1 MKQEIIDKINR
12 LASQDEPF
20 LFVINYQADEAFIRK
35 LSDINP
41 EECLF
46 DFEGK
51 GNFSH
56 TRKETWKEEISETT
70 WQIEPPLYEDYE
82 QSFNI
87 VKSNIMAG
95 NSYLTNLTN
104 RVPVSCNLSLEE
116 IFHRAKG
123 KYKLLLRRK
132 RTQAED
138 KAHLK
143 EENIEENLTPFVCF
157 SPETFVRIKGGRIY
171 SYPMK
176 GTLDAS
182 LPNAEKLLME
192 DRKEAAE
199 HATIVDLI
207 RNDLSRVAEDVR
219 VDKYRYVDVLHTN
232 KGDIL
237 QTSSEISG
245 RLPEDYPHHLGE
257 ILDAQLPAGSI
268 TGAPKDKTMQ
278 IIQEAEGYD
287 RGFYTGIM
295 GIYDQGELNSA
306 VMIRFIEEE
315 ETSPVDFEADG
326 EKNFKANEGKK
337 PKIVFQGRRR
347 HHFEERLPEGI
358 RGSDS
363 ENLPSDLNP
372 PFILEKIKE
381 IMKQQF
387 VETIKIKNG
396 KALALPYH
404 QARMERTIRRFFPT
418 LASEEI
424 KLSSLISPKEEMN
437 LYKARVVYDIQGV
450 EAIEYAPYKMK
461 EIHSLKVVED
471 DEIDYTYKS
480 TDRSALNALVA
491 QKDDCDEIIIVKNGL
506 ITDTS
511 FTNLALFDG
520 NRWLTPKHPL
530 LQGTKRAQLLEA
542 GIILEADLT
551 LENLRK
557 AEKVSLF
564 NAMIDF
570 GEREVTKIFLPDQN

>member
-20 LFVINYQADEAFIRK
+20 LFVINYQGDKAFIRL

-46 DFEGK
+46 DFEVR
-51 GNFSH
+51 GNLSH
-56 TRKETWKEEISETT
+56 AWKETWKEETWKKKISEEEISETI

-82 QSFNI
+82 RSFNI

-95 NSYLTNLTN
+95 NSYLTNLTC

-182 LPNAEKLLME
+182 LPNAEKQLME

-207 RNDLSRVAEDVR
+207 RNDLSRVAENVR
-219 VDKYRYVDVLHTN
+219 VDKYRYIDVLHTN

-315 ETSPVDFEADG
+315 TSPVDFETDG
-326 EKNFKANEGKK
+326 EKNFKAKEGK
-337 PKIVFQGRRR
+337 
-347 HHFEERLPEGI
+347 
-358 RGSDS
+358 
-363 ENLPSDLNP
+363 
-372 PFILEKIKE
+372 
-381 IMKQQF
+381 
-387 VETIKIKNG
+387 
-396 KALALPYH
+396 
-404 QARMERTIRRFFPT
+404 
-418 LASEEI
+418 ASEGKE
-424 KLSSLISPKEEMN
+424 PKASRELYFKAGGGITSKSDCQREYEE
-437 LYKARVVYDIQGV
+437 VIQ
-450 EAIEYAPYKMK
+450 
-461 EIHSLKVVED
+461 
-471 DEIDYTYKS
+471 
-480 TDRSALNALVA
+480 
-491 QKDDCDEIIIVKNGL
+491 
-506 ITDTS
+506 
-511 FTNLALFDG
+511 
-520 NRWLTPKHPL
+520 
-530 LQGTKRAQLLEA
+530 
-542 GIILEADLT
+542 
-551 LENLRK
+551 
-557 AEKVSLF
+557 
-564 NAMIDF
+564 
-570 GEREVTKIFLPDQN
+570 KIYLPF

>member
-1 MKQEIIDKINR
+1 MKQEIIDKINQ
-12 LASQDEPF
+12 LASQNEPF
-20 LFVINYQADEAFIRK
+20 LFVINYQGDKAFIRL

-46 DFEGK
+46 DFEGR
-51 GNFSH
+51 GNLSH
-56 TRKETWKEEISETT
+56 AWKETWKEGTSETT

-82 QSFNI
+82 RSFNI

-95 NSYLTNLTN
+95 NSYLTNLTCK
-104 RVPVSCNLSLEE
+104 VPVSSNLSLEE

-132 RTQAED
+132 R
-138 KAHLK
+138 
-143 EENIEENLTPFVCF
+143 NLTPFVCF

-182 LPNAEKLLME
+182 LPNAEKQLME

-207 RNDLSRVAEDVR
+207 RNDLSRVAENVR
-219 VDKYRYVDVLHTN
+219 VDKYRYIDVLHTN
-232 KGDIL
+232 KGNIL

-315 ETSPVDFEADG
+315 TSPVDFEADG
-326 EKNFKANEGKK
+326 EKNFKAKEGK
-337 PKIVFQGRRR
+337 
-347 HHFEERLPEGI
+347 
-358 RGSDS
+358 
-363 ENLPSDLNP
+363 
-372 PFILEKIKE
+372 
-381 IMKQQF
+381 
-387 VETIKIKNG
+387 
-396 KALALPYH
+396 
-404 QARMERTIRRFFPT
+404 
-418 LASEEI
+418 ASEGKE
-424 KLSSLISPKEEMN
+424 PKASRELYFKAGGGITSKSDCRKEYEE
-437 LYKARVVYDIQGV
+437 VIQ
-450 EAIEYAPYKMK
+450 
-461 EIHSLKVVED
+461 
-471 DEIDYTYKS
+471 
-480 TDRSALNALVA
+480 
-491 QKDDCDEIIIVKNGL
+491 
-506 ITDTS
+506 
-511 FTNLALFDG
+511 
-520 NRWLTPKHPL
+520 
-530 LQGTKRAQLLEA
+530 
-542 GIILEADLT
+542 
-551 LENLRK
+551 
-557 AEKVSLF
+557 
-564 NAMIDF
+564 
-570 GEREVTKIFLPDQN
+570 KIYLPF

>member
-1 MKQEIIDKINR
+1 MKQEIIDKINQ

-20 LFVINYQADEAFIRK
+20 LFVINYQGDKAFIRL

-46 DFEGK
+46 DFEGR

-56 TRKETWKEEISETT
+56 AWKETLKEEISEKETWKKETSEEETSETT

-82 QSFNI
+82 RSFNI

-95 NSYLTNLTN
+95 NSYLTNLTC
-104 RVPVSCNLSLEE
+104 RIPVSCNLSLED

-132 RTQAED
+132 R
-138 KAHLK
+138 
-143 EENIEENLTPFVCF
+143 NLTPFVCF

-182 LPNAEKLLME
+182 LPDAEKLLME

-207 RNDLSRVAEDVR
+207 RNDLSRVAENVR
-219 VDKYRYVDVLHTN
+219 VDKYRYIDVLHTN

-245 RLPEDYPHHLGE
+245 RLPEDYRQHLGE

-306 VMIRFIEEE
+306 VIIRFIEE
-315 ETSPVDFEADG
+315 ETSPVDFETDG
-326 EKNFKANEGKK
+326 EKNFKASEGK
-337 PKIVFQGRRR
+337 GD
-347 HHFEERLPEGI
+347 E
-358 RGSDS
+358 
-363 ENLPSDLNP
+363 
-372 PFILEKIKE
+372 
-381 IMKQQF
+381 
-387 VETIKIKNG
+387 
-396 KALALPYH
+396 
-404 QARMERTIRRFFPT
+404 
-418 LASEEI
+418 ASEGKRDEASR
-424 KLSSLISPKEEMN
+424 KLYFKAGGGITSKSDCRKEYEE
-437 LYKARVVYDIQGV
+437 VIQ
-450 EAIEYAPYKMK
+450 
-461 EIHSLKVVED
+461 
-471 DEIDYTYKS
+471 
-480 TDRSALNALVA
+480 
-491 QKDDCDEIIIVKNGL
+491 
-506 ITDTS
+506 
-511 FTNLALFDG
+511 
-520 NRWLTPKHPL
+520 
-530 LQGTKRAQLLEA
+530 
-542 GIILEADLT
+542 
-551 LENLRK
+551 
-557 AEKVSLF
+557 
-564 NAMIDF
+564 
-570 GEREVTKIFLPDQN
+570 KIYLPF

>member
-1 MKQEIIDKINR
+1 MKQEIIDKINQ

-20 LFVINYQADEAFIRK
+20 LFVINYQGDKAFIRL

-46 DFEGK
+46 DFEGR
-51 GNFSH
+51 GNLSH
-56 TRKETWKEEISETT
+56 VWKETWKEGTSEEETSEEEISETT

-82 QSFNI
+82 RSFNI

-95 NSYLTNLTN
+95 NSYLTNLTCQ
-104 RVPVSCNLSLEE
+104 VPVSCNLSLEE

-123 KYKLLLRRK
+123 KYKLLLKRK

-138 KAHLK
+138 KDHQKEEAQNKAHLK
-143 EENIEENLTPFVCF
+143 EENTEENLTPFVCF

-182 LPNAEKLLME
+182 LPDAEKQLME

-207 RNDLSRVAEDVR
+207 RNDLSRVAENVR
-219 VDKYRYVDVLHTN
+219 VDKYRYIDVLHTN

-315 ETSPVDFEADG
+315 TSPVDFETDG
-326 EKNFKANEGKK
+326 EKNFKAKEGK
-337 PKIVFQGRRR
+337 
-347 HHFEERLPEGI
+347 
-358 RGSDS
+358 
-363 ENLPSDLNP
+363 
-372 PFILEKIKE
+372 
-381 IMKQQF
+381 
-387 VETIKIKNG
+387 
-396 KALALPYH
+396 
-404 QARMERTIRRFFPT
+404 
-418 LASEEI
+418 ASEGKE
-424 KLSSLISPKEEMN
+424 PKASRELYFKAGGGITSKSNCRREYEE
-437 LYKARVVYDIQGV
+437 VIQ
-450 EAIEYAPYKMK
+450 
-461 EIHSLKVVED
+461 
-471 DEIDYTYKS
+471 
-480 TDRSALNALVA
+480 
-491 QKDDCDEIIIVKNGL
+491 
-506 ITDTS
+506 
-511 FTNLALFDG
+511 
-520 NRWLTPKHPL
+520 
-530 LQGTKRAQLLEA
+530 
-542 GIILEADLT
+542 
-551 LENLRK
+551 
-557 AEKVSLF
+557 
-564 NAMIDF
+564 
-570 GEREVTKIFLPDQN
+570 KIYLPF

>member
-1 MKQEIIDKINR
+1 MKQEIIDKINQ

-20 LFVINYQADEAFIRK
+20 LFVINYQGDKAFIRL
-35 LSDINP
+35 LSDIIP

-46 DFEGK
+46 DFEGR

-56 TRKETWKEEISETT
+56 AWKETWKEGTSEKETWKKETSEEEISETT

-82 QSFNI
+82 RSFNI

-95 NSYLTNLTN
+95 NSYLTNLTCK
-104 RVPVSCNLSLEE
+104 VPVSCNLSLED

-132 RTQAED
+132 R
-138 KAHLK
+138 
-143 EENIEENLTPFVCF
+143 NLTPFVCF

-182 LPNAEKLLME
+182 LPDAEKQLME

-207 RNDLSRVAEDVR
+207 RNDLSRVAENVR
-219 VDKYRYVDVLHTN
+219 VDKYRYIDVLHTN

-315 ETSPVDFEADG
+315 TSPVDFETDG
-326 EKNFKANEGKK
+326 EKNFKAKEGK
-337 PKIVFQGRRR
+337 
-347 HHFEERLPEGI
+347 
-358 RGSDS
+358 
-363 ENLPSDLNP
+363 
-372 PFILEKIKE
+372 
-381 IMKQQF
+381 
-387 VETIKIKNG
+387 
-396 KALALPYH
+396 
-404 QARMERTIRRFFPT
+404 
-418 LASEEI
+418 ASEGKEPKASR
-424 KLSSLISPKEEMN
+424 KLYFKAGGGITSKSDCRKEYEE
-437 LYKARVVYDIQGV
+437 VIQ
-450 EAIEYAPYKMK
+450 
-461 EIHSLKVVED
+461 
-471 DEIDYTYKS
+471 
-480 TDRSALNALVA
+480 
-491 QKDDCDEIIIVKNGL
+491 
-506 ITDTS
+506 
-511 FTNLALFDG
+511 
-520 NRWLTPKHPL
+520 
-530 LQGTKRAQLLEA
+530 
-542 GIILEADLT
+542 
-551 LENLRK
+551 
-557 AEKVSLF
+557 
-564 NAMIDF
+564 
-570 GEREVTKIFLPDQN
+570 KIYLPF

>member
-1 MKQEIIDKINR
+1 M
-12 LASQDEPF
+12 ASQDEPF
-20 LFVINYQADEAFIRK
+20 LFVINFQGDKVFIRL

-41 EECLF
+41 KECLF
-46 DFEGK
+46 DFEGR

-56 TRKETWKEEISETT
+56 ARKETWKEEILKKETWKKETSEEEILETT

-82 QSFNI
+82 RSFNI

-95 NSYLTNLTN
+95 NSYLTNLTC

-138 KAHLK
+138 KAYLK
-143 EENIEENLTPFVCF
+143 EENIEENLNPFVCF

-182 LPNAEKLLME
+182 LHDAEKQLME

-219 VDKYRYVDVLHTN
+219 VDKYRYIDVLHTN

-315 ETSPVDFEADG
+315 TSPVDFEADG
-326 EKNFKANEGKK
+326 EKNFKAKEGKASK
-337 PKIVFQGRRR
+337 GKEPKASRKLYFKAGGGITSKSDCRREY
-347 HHFEERLPEGI
+347 EEVIQKIYLP
-358 RGSDS
+358 
-363 ENLPSDLNP
+363 
-372 PFILEKIKE
+372 F
-381 IMKQQF
+381 
-387 VETIKIKNG
+387 
-396 KALALPYH
+396 
-404 QARMERTIRRFFPT
+404 
-418 LASEEI
+418 
-424 KLSSLISPKEEMN
+424 
-437 LYKARVVYDIQGV
+437 
-450 EAIEYAPYKMK
+450 
-461 EIHSLKVVED
+461 
-471 DEIDYTYKS
+471 
-480 TDRSALNALVA
+480 
-491 QKDDCDEIIIVKNGL
+491 
-506 ITDTS
+506 
-511 FTNLALFDG
+511 
-520 NRWLTPKHPL
+520 
-530 LQGTKRAQLLEA
+530 
-542 GIILEADLT
+542 
-551 LENLRK
+551 
-557 AEKVSLF
+557 
-564 NAMIDF
+564 
-570 GEREVTKIFLPDQN
+570 

>member
-20 LFVINYQADEAFIRK
+20 LFVINYQGDKAFIRL

-41 EECLF
+41 GECLF
-46 DFEGK
+46 DFEGR
-51 GNFSH
+51 GNLSH
-56 TRKETWKEEISETT
+56 ARKETLKEGTSEEETLKEETWKEETWKEEAWKEEISETT
-70 WQIEPPLYEDYE
+70 WQIGPPFYEDYE
-82 QSFNI
+82 RSFNI
-87 VKSNIMAG
+87 VKNNIMAG
-95 NSYLTNLTN
+95 NSYLTNLTC
-104 RVPVSCNLSLEE
+104 RVPASCNLSLEE

-123 KYKLLLRRK
+123 KYKLLLKRK

-138 KAHLK
+138 KVYLKEEPQNKAHLK

-157 SPETFVRIKGGRIY
+157 SPETFVKIKGGRIY

-207 RNDLSRVAEDVR
+207 RNDLSRVAENVR

-278 IIQEAEGYD
+278 IIHEAEGYD

-315 ETSPVDFEADG
+315 TSPVDFEADG

-337 PKIVFQGRRR
+337 PKESRELYFKAGGGITSKSDCRREY
-347 HHFEERLPEGI
+347 EEVIQKIYLP
-358 RGSDS
+358 
-363 ENLPSDLNP
+363 
-372 PFILEKIKE
+372 F
-381 IMKQQF
+381 
-387 VETIKIKNG
+387 
-396 KALALPYH
+396 
-404 QARMERTIRRFFPT
+404 
-418 LASEEI
+418 
-424 KLSSLISPKEEMN
+424 
-437 LYKARVVYDIQGV
+437 
-450 EAIEYAPYKMK
+450 
-461 EIHSLKVVED
+461 
-471 DEIDYTYKS
+471 
-480 TDRSALNALVA
+480 
-491 QKDDCDEIIIVKNGL
+491 
-506 ITDTS
+506 
-511 FTNLALFDG
+511 
-520 NRWLTPKHPL
+520 
-530 LQGTKRAQLLEA
+530 
-542 GIILEADLT
+542 
-551 LENLRK
+551 
-557 AEKVSLF
+557 
-564 NAMIDF
+564 
-570 GEREVTKIFLPDQN
+570 

>member
-1 MKQEIIDKINR
+1 MKQEIIDKINQ

-20 LFVINYQADEAFIRK
+20 LFVINYQGDKAFIRL
-35 LSDINP
+35 LSGINP
-41 EECLF
+41 EEYLF
-46 DFEGK
+46 DFEGR
-51 GNFSH
+51 GNLSH
-56 TRKETWKEEISETT
+56 AWKETWKEGTSEKEIWKEEISETT

-82 QSFNI
+82 RSFNI

-95 NSYLTNLTN
+95 NSYLTNLTC
-104 RVPVSCNLSLEE
+104 RVPVSCNLSLED

-219 VDKYRYVDVLHTN
+219 VDKYRYIDVLHTN

-245 RLPEDYPHHLGE
+245 RLPEDYRQHLGE

-278 IIQEAEGYD
+278 IIHEAEGYD

-295 GIYDQGELNSA
+295 GIYDHGELNSA

-315 ETSPVDFEADG
+315 TSPVDFETDG
-326 EKNFKANEGKK
+326 EKNFKASEGK
-337 PKIVFQGRRR
+337 GD
-347 HHFEERLPEGI
+347 E
-358 RGSDS
+358 
-363 ENLPSDLNP
+363 
-372 PFILEKIKE
+372 
-381 IMKQQF
+381 
-387 VETIKIKNG
+387 
-396 KALALPYH
+396 
-404 QARMERTIRRFFPT
+404 
-418 LASEEI
+418 ASEGKRDEASR
-424 KLSSLISPKEEMN
+424 KLYFKAGGGITSKSDCRKEYEE
-437 LYKARVVYDIQGV
+437 VIQ
-450 EAIEYAPYKMK
+450 
-461 EIHSLKVVED
+461 
-471 DEIDYTYKS
+471 
-480 TDRSALNALVA
+480 
-491 QKDDCDEIIIVKNGL
+491 
-506 ITDTS
+506 
-511 FTNLALFDG
+511 
-520 NRWLTPKHPL
+520 
-530 LQGTKRAQLLEA
+530 
-542 GIILEADLT
+542 
-551 LENLRK
+551 
-557 AEKVSLF
+557 
-564 NAMIDF
+564 
-570 GEREVTKIFLPDQN
+570 KIYLPF

>member
-20 LFVINYQADEAFIRK
+20 LFVINYQGDKAFIRL

-46 DFEGK
+46 DFEGR
-51 GNFSH
+51 GNYSH
-56 TRKETWKEEISETT
+56 TRKETLKEEIPEVT
-70 WQIEPPLYEDYE
+70 WQITPPLYNDYE
-82 QSFNI
+82 RSFNI

-95 NSYLTNLTN
+95 NSYLTNLTC

-132 RTQAED
+132 R
-138 KAHLK
+138 
-143 EENIEENLTPFVCF
+143 NLNPFVCF

-219 VDKYRYVDVLHTN
+219 VDKYRYIDVLHTN

-315 ETSPVDFEADG
+315 TSPVDFEADG
-326 EKNFKANEGKK
+326 EKNFKASEGKGDEASRK
-337 PKIVFQGRRR
+337 LYFKAGGGITSKSDCRKEYEEVIQKIY
-347 HHFEERLPEGI
+347 LP
-358 RGSDS
+358 
-363 ENLPSDLNP
+363 
-372 PFILEKIKE
+372 F
-381 IMKQQF
+381 
-387 VETIKIKNG
+387 
-396 KALALPYH
+396 
-404 QARMERTIRRFFPT
+404 
-418 LASEEI
+418 
-424 KLSSLISPKEEMN
+424 
-437 LYKARVVYDIQGV
+437 
-450 EAIEYAPYKMK
+450 
-461 EIHSLKVVED
+461 
-471 DEIDYTYKS
+471 
-480 TDRSALNALVA
+480 
-491 QKDDCDEIIIVKNGL
+491 
-506 ITDTS
+506 
-511 FTNLALFDG
+511 
-520 NRWLTPKHPL
+520 
-530 LQGTKRAQLLEA
+530 
-542 GIILEADLT
+542 
-551 LENLRK
+551 
-557 AEKVSLF
+557 
-564 NAMIDF
+564 
-570 GEREVTKIFLPDQN
+570 

>member
-20 LFVINYQADEAFIRK
+20 LFVINYQGDKAFIRL

-46 DFEGK
+46 DFEGR
-51 GNFSH
+51 GNLSH
-56 TRKETWKEEISETT
+56 ARKETLKEEISEEETWKKEISETT
-70 WQIEPPLYEDYE
+70 WQIEPPHYEDYE
-82 QSFNI
+82 RSFNI

-95 NSYLTNLTN
+95 NSYLTNLTC
-104 RVPVSCNLSLEE
+104 RVPVSCNLPLEE

-132 RTQAED
+132 KTQAED
-138 KAHLK
+138 KAHLKEEPQNKAHLKEEPQNKDYLKEEPQNKAHLK

-182 LPNAEKLLME
+182 LPNAEKQLME
-192 DRKEAAE
+192 DQKEAAE

-219 VDKYRYVDVLHTN
+219 VDKYRYIDVLHTN
-232 KGDIL
+232 KGNIL

-257 ILDAQLPAGSI
+257 ILDPQLPAGSI

-315 ETSPVDFEADG
+315 VFPSKTENRMNYEAIR
-326 EKNFKANEGKK
+326 KLYFKAGGGITSKSDCRKEYEEVIQ
-337 PKIVFQGRRR
+337 KIY
-347 HHFEERLPEGI
+347 LPI
-358 RGSDS
+358 
-363 ENLPSDLNP
+363 
-372 PFILEKIKE
+372 
-381 IMKQQF
+381 
-387 VETIKIKNG
+387 
-396 KALALPYH
+396 
-404 QARMERTIRRFFPT
+404 
-418 LASEEI
+418 
-424 KLSSLISPKEEMN
+424 
-437 LYKARVVYDIQGV
+437 
-450 EAIEYAPYKMK
+450 
-461 EIHSLKVVED
+461 
-471 DEIDYTYKS
+471 
-480 TDRSALNALVA
+480 
-491 QKDDCDEIIIVKNGL
+491 
-506 ITDTS
+506 
-511 FTNLALFDG
+511 
-520 NRWLTPKHPL
+520 
-530 LQGTKRAQLLEA
+530 
-542 GIILEADLT
+542 
-551 LENLRK
+551 
-557 AEKVSLF
+557 
-564 NAMIDF
+564 
-570 GEREVTKIFLPDQN
+570 

>member
-46 DFEGK
+46 DFEGR
-51 GNFSH
+51 GNWRENHS
-56 TRKETWKEEISETT
+56 KEMGDSKRIYEEISKEISEKKFFKGTPLDSPIS
-70 WQIEPPLYEDYE
+70 WQITPLLYNDYE
-82 QSFNI
+82 RSFNI

-123 KYKLLLRRK
+123 KYKLLLRKK
-132 RTQAED
+132 RNQAED
-138 KAHLK
+138 KVQQKK
-143 EENIEENLTPFVCF
+143 EEAQNIAYKKEDIIEEISNPFVCF
-157 SPETFVRIKGGRIY
+157 SPETFVKIKGGRIY

-207 RNDLSRVAEDVR
+207 RNDLSRVAENVR

-315 ETSPVDFEADG
+315 TSPVDFEADG
-326 EKNFKANEGKK
+326 EKNFKAKEGK
-337 PKIVFQGRRR
+337 
-347 HHFEERLPEGI
+347 
-358 RGSDS
+358 
-363 ENLPSDLNP
+363 
-372 PFILEKIKE
+372 
-381 IMKQQF
+381 
-387 VETIKIKNG
+387 
-396 KALALPYH
+396 
-404 QARMERTIRRFFPT
+404 
-418 LASEEI
+418 ASEGKEPKASR
-424 KLSSLISPKEEMN
+424 KLYFKAGGGITSKSDCRKEYEE
-437 LYKARVVYDIQGV
+437 VIQ
-450 EAIEYAPYKMK
+450 
-461 EIHSLKVVED
+461 
-471 DEIDYTYKS
+471 
-480 TDRSALNALVA
+480 
-491 QKDDCDEIIIVKNGL
+491 
-506 ITDTS
+506 
-511 FTNLALFDG
+511 
-520 NRWLTPKHPL
+520 
-530 LQGTKRAQLLEA
+530 
-542 GIILEADLT
+542 
-551 LENLRK
+551 
-557 AEKVSLF
+557 
-564 NAMIDF
+564 
-570 GEREVTKIFLPDQN
+570 KIYLPF

>member
-20 LFVINYQADEAFIRK
+20 LFVINYQGDKAFIRL

-46 DFEGK
+46 DFEGR

-56 TRKETWKEEISETT
+56 ARKETLKEEIPEVT
-70 WQIEPPLYEDYE
+70 WQITPPLYNDYE
-82 QSFNI
+82 RSFNI

-95 NSYLTNLTN
+95 NSYLTNLTC

-123 KYKLLLRRK
+123 KYKLLLRRS
-132 RTQAED
+132 
-138 KAHLK
+138 
-143 EENIEENLTPFVCF
+143 ENLTPFVCF
-157 SPETFVRIKGGRIY
+157 SPETFVRIKGRRIY

-182 LPNAEKLLME
+182 LPDAEKQLME

-207 RNDLSRVAEDVR
+207 RNDLSRVAENVR
-219 VDKYRYVDVLHTN
+219 VDKYRYIDVLHTN

-278 IIQEAEGYD
+278 IIHEAEGYD

-315 ETSPVDFEADG
+315 TSPVDFEADG
-326 EKNFKANEGKK
+326 KKNFKASEGKGDEASRK
-337 PKIVFQGRRR
+337 LYFKAGGGITSKSDCRKEYEEVIQKIY
-347 HHFEERLPEGI
+347 LP
-358 RGSDS
+358 
-363 ENLPSDLNP
+363 
-372 PFILEKIKE
+372 F
-381 IMKQQF
+381 
-387 VETIKIKNG
+387 
-396 KALALPYH
+396 
-404 QARMERTIRRFFPT
+404 
-418 LASEEI
+418 
-424 KLSSLISPKEEMN
+424 
-437 LYKARVVYDIQGV
+437 
-450 EAIEYAPYKMK
+450 
-461 EIHSLKVVED
+461 
-471 DEIDYTYKS
+471 
-480 TDRSALNALVA
+480 
-491 QKDDCDEIIIVKNGL
+491 
-506 ITDTS
+506 
-511 FTNLALFDG
+511 
-520 NRWLTPKHPL
+520 
-530 LQGTKRAQLLEA
+530 
-542 GIILEADLT
+542 
-551 LENLRK
+551 
-557 AEKVSLF
+557 
-564 NAMIDF
+564 
-570 GEREVTKIFLPDQN
+570 

>member
-20 LFVINYQADEAFIRK
+20 LFVINYQGDKAFIRL

-46 DFEGK
+46 DFEGR
-51 GNFSH
+51 GNLSH
-56 TRKETWKEEISETT
+56 AWKETLKEEILKKETWKKETSEEEISETT

-82 QSFNI
+82 RSFNI

-95 NSYLTNLTN
+95 NSYLTNLTC
-104 RVPVSCNLSLEE
+104 RVPVSCNLSLED

-132 RTQAED
+132 R
-138 KAHLK
+138 
-143 EENIEENLTPFVCF
+143 NLTPFVCF

-182 LPNAEKLLME
+182 LPNAEKQLME
-192 DRKEAAE
+192 DQKEAAE

-219 VDKYRYVDVLHTN
+219 VDKYRYIDVLHTN
-232 KGDIL
+232 KGNIL

-315 ETSPVDFEADG
+315 TSPVDFETDG
-326 EKNFKANEGKK
+326 EKNFKASEGKRDEASRK
-337 PKIVFQGRRR
+337 LYFKAGGGITSKSNCRKEYEEVIQKIY
-347 HHFEERLPEGI
+347 LPI
-358 RGSDS
+358 QANPSS
-363 ENLPSDLNP
+363 E
-372 PFILEKIKE
+372 
-381 IMKQQF
+381 
-387 VETIKIKNG
+387 
-396 KALALPYH
+396 Y
-404 QARMERTIRRFFPT
+404 
-418 LASEEI
+418 
-424 KLSSLISPKEEMN
+424 
-437 LYKARVVYDIQGV
+437 
-450 EAIEYAPYKMK
+450 
-461 EIHSLKVVED
+461 
-471 DEIDYTYKS
+471 
-480 TDRSALNALVA
+480 
-491 QKDDCDEIIIVKNGL
+491 
-506 ITDTS
+506 
-511 FTNLALFDG
+511 
-520 NRWLTPKHPL
+520 
-530 LQGTKRAQLLEA
+530 
-542 GIILEADLT
+542 
-551 LENLRK
+551 
-557 AEKVSLF
+557 
-564 NAMIDF
+564 
-570 GEREVTKIFLPDQN
+570 

>member
-1 MKQEIIDKINR
+1 MRICNPQHQTLVSSFRFYHRYFALPKKSSIFAGMKQEIIDKINR

-20 LFVINYQADEAFIRK
+20 LFVINYQGDKAFIRL

-46 DFEGK
+46 DFEGRE
-51 GNFSH
+51 NLSH
-56 TRKETWKEEISETT
+56 VWKETSEEGTSEEETWKKETSEEEISETT

-82 QSFNI
+82 RSFNI

-95 NSYLTNLTN
+95 NSYLTNLTC

-132 RTQAED
+132 RT
-138 KAHLK
+138 
-143 EENIEENLTPFVCF
+143 LTPFVCF

-182 LPNAEKLLME
+182 LPNAEKQLME

-207 RNDLSRVAEDVR
+207 RNDLSRVAENVR
-219 VDKYRYVDVLHTN
+219 VDKYRYFDVLHTN

-315 ETSPVDFEADG
+315 TSPVDFEADG
-326 EKNFKANEGKK
+326 EKNFKASEGKGDEASRK
-337 PKIVFQGRRR
+337 LYFKAGGGITSKSDCRKEYEEVIQKIY
-347 HHFEERLPEGI
+347 LP
-358 RGSDS
+358 
-363 ENLPSDLNP
+363 
-372 PFILEKIKE
+372 F
-381 IMKQQF
+381 
-387 VETIKIKNG
+387 
-396 KALALPYH
+396 
-404 QARMERTIRRFFPT
+404 
-418 LASEEI
+418 
-424 KLSSLISPKEEMN
+424 
-437 LYKARVVYDIQGV
+437 
-450 EAIEYAPYKMK
+450 
-461 EIHSLKVVED
+461 
-471 DEIDYTYKS
+471 
-480 TDRSALNALVA
+480 
-491 QKDDCDEIIIVKNGL
+491 
-506 ITDTS
+506 
-511 FTNLALFDG
+511 
-520 NRWLTPKHPL
+520 
-530 LQGTKRAQLLEA
+530 
-542 GIILEADLT
+542 
-551 LENLRK
+551 
-557 AEKVSLF
+557 
-564 NAMIDF
+564 
-570 GEREVTKIFLPDQN
+570 

>member
-12 LASQDEPF
+12 LASQDESF
-20 LFVINYQADEAFIRK
+20 LFVINYQGDKAFIRQ

-46 DFEGK
+46 DFEGR
-51 GNFSH
+51 GNLSH
-56 TRKETWKEEISETT
+56 AWKETLKEETSETT

-82 QSFNI
+82 RSFNI

-143 EENIEENLTPFVCF
+143 EENIEENLIPFVCF

-182 LPNAEKLLME
+182 LPNAEKQLME

-315 ETSPVDFEADG
+315 TSPVDFEADG
-326 EKNFKANEGKK
+326 KKNFKANAGKK
-337 PKIVFQGRRR
+337 PKESRKLYFKAGGGITSKSDCRREY
-347 HHFEERLPEGI
+347 EEVIQKIYLP
-358 RGSDS
+358 
-363 ENLPSDLNP
+363 
-372 PFILEKIKE
+372 F
-381 IMKQQF
+381 
-387 VETIKIKNG
+387 
-396 KALALPYH
+396 
-404 QARMERTIRRFFPT
+404 
-418 LASEEI
+418 
-424 KLSSLISPKEEMN
+424 
-437 LYKARVVYDIQGV
+437 
-450 EAIEYAPYKMK
+450 
-461 EIHSLKVVED
+461 
-471 DEIDYTYKS
+471 
-480 TDRSALNALVA
+480 
-491 QKDDCDEIIIVKNGL
+491 
-506 ITDTS
+506 
-511 FTNLALFDG
+511 
-520 NRWLTPKHPL
+520 
-530 LQGTKRAQLLEA
+530 
-542 GIILEADLT
+542 
-551 LENLRK
+551 
-557 AEKVSLF
+557 
-564 NAMIDF
+564 
-570 GEREVTKIFLPDQN
+570 

>member
-1 MKQEIIDKINR
+1 MKQEIIDKINQ

-20 LFVINYQADEAFIRK
+20 LFVINYQGDKAFIRL

-46 DFEGK
+46 DFEGRGNLSHAWK
-51 GNFSH
+51 GTSEEEIW
-56 TRKETWKEEISETT
+56 KEETWKKKISEEEISETI
-70 WQIEPPLYEDYE
+70 WQIDPPLYEDYE
-82 QSFNI
+82 RSFNI
-87 VKSNIMAG
+87 VKNNIMAG
-95 NSYLTNLTN
+95 NSYLTNLTC
-104 RVPVSCNLSLEE
+104 RVPVSCNLPLEE

-138 KAHLK
+138 KAHLKEEPQNKDYLKEEPQNKAHLK

-182 LPNAEKLLME
+182 LPNAEKQLME

-219 VDKYRYVDVLHTN
+219 VDKYRYIDVLHTN
-232 KGDIL
+232 KGNIL

-315 ETSPVDFEADG
+315 TSPVDFETDG
-326 EKNFKANEGKK
+326 EKNFKAKEGK
-337 PKIVFQGRRR
+337 
-347 HHFEERLPEGI
+347 
-358 RGSDS
+358 
-363 ENLPSDLNP
+363 
-372 PFILEKIKE
+372 
-381 IMKQQF
+381 
-387 VETIKIKNG
+387 
-396 KALALPYH
+396 
-404 QARMERTIRRFFPT
+404 
-418 LASEEI
+418 ASEGKE
-424 KLSSLISPKEEMN
+424 PKASRELYFKAGGGITSKSDCQREYEE
-437 LYKARVVYDIQGV
+437 VIQ
-450 EAIEYAPYKMK
+450 
-461 EIHSLKVVED
+461 
-471 DEIDYTYKS
+471 
-480 TDRSALNALVA
+480 
-491 QKDDCDEIIIVKNGL
+491 
-506 ITDTS
+506 
-511 FTNLALFDG
+511 
-520 NRWLTPKHPL
+520 
-530 LQGTKRAQLLEA
+530 
-542 GIILEADLT
+542 
-551 LENLRK
+551 
-557 AEKVSLF
+557 
-564 NAMIDF
+564 
-570 GEREVTKIFLPDQN
+570 KIYLPF

>member
-20 LFVINYQADEAFIRK
+20 LFVINYQGDKAFIRL

-51 GNFSH
+51 GNLSH
-56 TRKETWKEEISETT
+56 AWKETWKEGTSEKETSEEEISETT

-82 QSFNI
+82 RNFNI

-95 NSYLTNLTN
+95 NSYLTNLTC
-104 RVPVSCNLSLEE
+104 RVPVSCNLPLEE

-138 KAHLK
+138 KAHLKEEAQNKDYLKEEAQNKDHLKEEAQNKDHLK

-182 LPNAEKLLME
+182 LPNAEKQLME
-192 DRKEAAE
+192 DQKEAAE

-219 VDKYRYVDVLHTN
+219 VDKYRYIDVLHTN

-315 ETSPVDFEADG
+315 TSPVDFETDG
-326 EKNFKANEGKK
+326 EKNFKASEGK
-337 PKIVFQGRRR
+337 GD
-347 HHFEERLPEGI
+347 E
-358 RGSDS
+358 
-363 ENLPSDLNP
+363 
-372 PFILEKIKE
+372 
-381 IMKQQF
+381 
-387 VETIKIKNG
+387 
-396 KALALPYH
+396 
-404 QARMERTIRRFFPT
+404 
-418 LASEEI
+418 ASEGKRDEASR
-424 KLSSLISPKEEMN
+424 KLYFKAGGGITSKSNCRKEYEE
-437 LYKARVVYDIQGV
+437 VIQ
-450 EAIEYAPYKMK
+450 
-461 EIHSLKVVED
+461 
-471 DEIDYTYKS
+471 
-480 TDRSALNALVA
+480 
-491 QKDDCDEIIIVKNGL
+491 
-506 ITDTS
+506 
-511 FTNLALFDG
+511 
-520 NRWLTPKHPL
+520 
-530 LQGTKRAQLLEA
+530 
-542 GIILEADLT
+542 
-551 LENLRK
+551 
-557 AEKVSLF
+557 
-564 NAMIDF
+564 
-570 GEREVTKIFLPDQN
+570 KIYLPI

>member
-20 LFVINYQADEAFIRK
+20 LFVINYQGDKAFIRL

-46 DFEGK
+46 DFEGR
-51 GNFSH
+51 GNLSH
-56 TRKETWKEEISETT
+56 AWKETWKEGTSEKETWKKETSEEEISETT
-70 WQIEPPLYEDYE
+70 WQIEPPFYEDHE
-82 QSFNI
+82 RSFNI
-87 VKSNIMAG
+87 VKNNIMAG
-95 NSYLTNLTN
+95 NSYLTNLTC
-104 RVPVSCNLSLEE
+104 RVPVSCNLPLEE

-132 RTQAED
+132 KTQAED
-138 KAHLK
+138 KAHLKEEAQNKDYLKEEPQNKAHLKEEAQNKAHLK

-182 LPNAEKLLME
+182 LPNAEKQLME
-192 DRKEAAE
+192 DQKEAAE

-219 VDKYRYVDVLHTN
+219 VDKYRYIDVLHTN

-245 RLPEDYPHHLGE
+245 RLPEDYQEHLGE

-278 IIQEAEGYD
+278 IIHEAEGYD

-315 ETSPVDFEADG
+315 TSPVDFEADG
-326 EKNFKANEGKK
+326 EKNFKASEGK
-337 PKIVFQGRRR
+337 GD
-347 HHFEERLPEGI
+347 E
-358 RGSDS
+358 
-363 ENLPSDLNP
+363 
-372 PFILEKIKE
+372 
-381 IMKQQF
+381 
-387 VETIKIKNG
+387 
-396 KALALPYH
+396 
-404 QARMERTIRRFFPT
+404 
-418 LASEEI
+418 ASEGKRDEASR
-424 KLSSLISPKEEMN
+424 KLYFKAGGGITSKSNCRKEYEE
-437 LYKARVVYDIQGV
+437 VIQ
-450 EAIEYAPYKMK
+450 
-461 EIHSLKVVED
+461 
-471 DEIDYTYKS
+471 
-480 TDRSALNALVA
+480 
-491 QKDDCDEIIIVKNGL
+491 
-506 ITDTS
+506 
-511 FTNLALFDG
+511 
-520 NRWLTPKHPL
+520 
-530 LQGTKRAQLLEA
+530 
-542 GIILEADLT
+542 
-551 LENLRK
+551 
-557 AEKVSLF
+557 
-564 NAMIDF
+564 
-570 GEREVTKIFLPDQN
+570 KIYLPI

>member
-20 LFVINYQADEAFIRK
+20 LFVINYQGDKAFIRL

-46 DFEGK
+46 DFEGR

-56 TRKETWKEEISETT
+56 AWKETLKEEISEKETWKKEISEEEISETT

-82 QSFNI
+82 RSFNI

-95 NSYLTNLTN
+95 NSYLTNLTC

-219 VDKYRYVDVLHTN
+219 VDKYRYIDVLHTN
-232 KGDIL
+232 KGNIL

-295 GIYDQGELNSA
+295 GIYDHGELNSA

-315 ETSPVDFEADG
+315 TSPVDFETDG
-326 EKNFKANEGKK
+326 EKNFKASEGK
-337 PKIVFQGRRR
+337 GD
-347 HHFEERLPEGI
+347 E
-358 RGSDS
+358 
-363 ENLPSDLNP
+363 
-372 PFILEKIKE
+372 
-381 IMKQQF
+381 
-387 VETIKIKNG
+387 
-396 KALALPYH
+396 
-404 QARMERTIRRFFPT
+404 
-418 LASEEI
+418 ASEGKRDEASR
-424 KLSSLISPKEEMN
+424 KLYFKAGGGITSKSDCRKEYEE
-437 LYKARVVYDIQGV
+437 VIQ
-450 EAIEYAPYKMK
+450 
-461 EIHSLKVVED
+461 
-471 DEIDYTYKS
+471 
-480 TDRSALNALVA
+480 
-491 QKDDCDEIIIVKNGL
+491 
-506 ITDTS
+506 
-511 FTNLALFDG
+511 
-520 NRWLTPKHPL
+520 
-530 LQGTKRAQLLEA
+530 
-542 GIILEADLT
+542 
-551 LENLRK
+551 
-557 AEKVSLF
+557 
-564 NAMIDF
+564 
-570 GEREVTKIFLPDQN
+570 KIYLPF

>member
-20 LFVINYQADEAFIRK
+20 LFVINYQGNKAFIRL

-46 DFEGK
+46 DFEGR
-51 GNFSH
+51 GNLSH
-56 TRKETWKEEISETT
+56 AWKETWKEGTWKEGTSEEETSEEEISETI

-82 QSFNI
+82 RSFNI

-95 NSYLTNLTN
+95 NSYLTNLTC

-182 LPNAEKLLME
+182 LPNAEKQLME

-207 RNDLSRVAEDVR
+207 RNDLSRVAENVR
-219 VDKYRYVDVLHTN
+219 VDKYRYIDVLHTN

-315 ETSPVDFEADG
+315 TSPVDFETDG
-326 EKNFKANEGKK
+326 EKNFKASEGK
-337 PKIVFQGRRR
+337 GD
-347 HHFEERLPEGI
+347 E
-358 RGSDS
+358 
-363 ENLPSDLNP
+363 
-372 PFILEKIKE
+372 
-381 IMKQQF
+381 
-387 VETIKIKNG
+387 
-396 KALALPYH
+396 
-404 QARMERTIRRFFPT
+404 
-418 LASEEI
+418 ASEGKEPKASR
-424 KLSSLISPKEEMN
+424 KLYFKAGGGITSKSDCRKEYEE
-437 LYKARVVYDIQGV
+437 VIQ
-450 EAIEYAPYKMK
+450 
-461 EIHSLKVVED
+461 
-471 DEIDYTYKS
+471 
-480 TDRSALNALVA
+480 
-491 QKDDCDEIIIVKNGL
+491 
-506 ITDTS
+506 
-511 FTNLALFDG
+511 
-520 NRWLTPKHPL
+520 
-530 LQGTKRAQLLEA
+530 
-542 GIILEADLT
+542 
-551 LENLRK
+551 
-557 AEKVSLF
+557 
-564 NAMIDF
+564 
-570 GEREVTKIFLPDQN
+570 KIYLPF

>member
-20 LFVINYQADEAFIRK
+20 LFVINYQGDKAFIRL

-46 DFEGK
+46 DFEGR
-51 GNFSH
+51 GNLSH
-56 TRKETWKEEISETT
+56 VWKETSEEGTSEEETWKKETWKEEISEEEISETT

-82 QSFNI
+82 RSFNI

-95 NSYLTNLTN
+95 NSYLTNLTC

-132 RTQAED
+132 RT
-138 KAHLK
+138 
-143 EENIEENLTPFVCF
+143 LTPFVCF

-182 LPNAEKLLME
+182 LPNAEKQLME

-207 RNDLSRVAEDVR
+207 RNDLSRVAENVR
-219 VDKYRYVDVLHTN
+219 VDKYRYFDVLHTN

-315 ETSPVDFEADG
+315 TSPVDFEADG
-326 EKNFKANEGKK
+326 EKNFKASEGKGDEASRK
-337 PKIVFQGRRR
+337 LYFKAGSGITSKSDCRKEYEEVIQKIY
-347 HHFEERLPEGI
+347 LP
-358 RGSDS
+358 
-363 ENLPSDLNP
+363 
-372 PFILEKIKE
+372 F
-381 IMKQQF
+381 
-387 VETIKIKNG
+387 
-396 KALALPYH
+396 
-404 QARMERTIRRFFPT
+404 
-418 LASEEI
+418 
-424 KLSSLISPKEEMN
+424 
-437 LYKARVVYDIQGV
+437 
-450 EAIEYAPYKMK
+450 
-461 EIHSLKVVED
+461 
-471 DEIDYTYKS
+471 
-480 TDRSALNALVA
+480 
-491 QKDDCDEIIIVKNGL
+491 
-506 ITDTS
+506 
-511 FTNLALFDG
+511 
-520 NRWLTPKHPL
+520 
-530 LQGTKRAQLLEA
+530 
-542 GIILEADLT
+542 
-551 LENLRK
+551 
-557 AEKVSLF
+557 
-564 NAMIDF
+564 
-570 GEREVTKIFLPDQN
+570 

>member
-20 LFVINYQADEAFIRK
+20 LFVINYQGDKAFIRL

-46 DFEGK
+46 DFEGR

-56 TRKETWKEEISETT
+56 ARKETLKEEILKKETLKEGTSEEEISETT
-70 WQIEPPLYEDYE
+70 WQIEPPFYEDYE
-82 QSFNI
+82 RSFNI
-87 VKSNIMAG
+87 VKNNIMAG
-95 NSYLTNLTN
+95 NSYLTNLTC

-138 KAHLK
+138 KAHLKEEAQNKAHLK

-182 LPNAEKLLME
+182 LPNAEKQLME
-192 DRKEAAE
+192 DQKEAAE

-219 VDKYRYVDVLHTN
+219 VDKYRYIDVLHTN
-232 KGDIL
+232 KGNIL

-315 ETSPVDFEADG
+315 TSPVDFEADG
-326 EKNFKANEGKK
+326 EKNFKASEGK
-337 PKIVFQGRRR
+337 GD
-347 HHFEERLPEGI
+347 E
-358 RGSDS
+358 
-363 ENLPSDLNP
+363 
-372 PFILEKIKE
+372 
-381 IMKQQF
+381 
-387 VETIKIKNG
+387 
-396 KALALPYH
+396 
-404 QARMERTIRRFFPT
+404 
-418 LASEEI
+418 ASEGKRDEASR
-424 KLSSLISPKEEMN
+424 KLYFKAGGGITSKSDCRKEYEE
-437 LYKARVVYDIQGV
+437 VIQ
-450 EAIEYAPYKMK
+450 
-461 EIHSLKVVED
+461 
-471 DEIDYTYKS
+471 
-480 TDRSALNALVA
+480 
-491 QKDDCDEIIIVKNGL
+491 
-506 ITDTS
+506 
-511 FTNLALFDG
+511 
-520 NRWLTPKHPL
+520 
-530 LQGTKRAQLLEA
+530 
-542 GIILEADLT
+542 
-551 LENLRK
+551 
-557 AEKVSLF
+557 
-564 NAMIDF
+564 
-570 GEREVTKIFLPDQN
+570 KIYLPF

>member
-20 LFVINYQADEAFIRK
+20 LFVINYQGDKAFIRL

-46 DFEGK
+46 DFEGR
-51 GNFSH
+51 GNLSH
-56 TRKETWKEEISETT
+56 AWKETWKEGTSEEEIWKKETSEEEILKEEISETT

-82 QSFNI
+82 RSFNI

-95 NSYLTNLTN
+95 NSYLTNLTC
-104 RVPVSCNLSLEE
+104 RVPVSCNLPLEE

-138 KAHLK
+138 KAHLKEEAQNKDYLKEEPQNKDHLKEEPQNKDHLK

-219 VDKYRYVDVLHTN
+219 VDKYRYIDVLHTN
-232 KGDIL
+232 KGNIL

-315 ETSPVDFEADG
+315 EVFPSKTENRMNYEAIR
-326 EKNFKANEGKK
+326 KLYFKAGGGITSKSDCRKEYEEVIQ
-337 PKIVFQGRRR
+337 KIY
-347 HHFEERLPEGI
+347 LPI
-358 RGSDS
+358 
-363 ENLPSDLNP
+363 
-372 PFILEKIKE
+372 
-381 IMKQQF
+381 
-387 VETIKIKNG
+387 
-396 KALALPYH
+396 
-404 QARMERTIRRFFPT
+404 
-418 LASEEI
+418 
-424 KLSSLISPKEEMN
+424 
-437 LYKARVVYDIQGV
+437 
-450 EAIEYAPYKMK
+450 
-461 EIHSLKVVED
+461 
-471 DEIDYTYKS
+471 
-480 TDRSALNALVA
+480 
-491 QKDDCDEIIIVKNGL
+491 
-506 ITDTS
+506 
-511 FTNLALFDG
+511 
-520 NRWLTPKHPL
+520 
-530 LQGTKRAQLLEA
+530 
-542 GIILEADLT
+542 
-551 LENLRK
+551 
-557 AEKVSLF
+557 
-564 NAMIDF
+564 
-570 GEREVTKIFLPDQN
+570 